1 MYESRAEPLPAQN
14 QITKMSAL
22 QCIRSARSTPLLR
35 IGGLQSHHVNLPST
49 QRLHPVSRSLHSL
62 SNCSKVRVRPSARQL
77 KLCLRSPLPKPTTRT
92 YADLKGS
99 TGKAEADLL
108 VEELQELYE
117 VAKDEFEIAT
127 ESTDSS
133 TIYAAS
139 DRESARDALNQLSAV
154 YGLYTARP
162 GEVENETDESP
173 SDIEE
178 LGDGP
183 IIETNY
189 NPADIPQGVRD
200 EVRRRVG
207 HRIRELRNAVEALEE
222 RAMED

>member
-1 MYESRAEPLPAQN
+1 MSGLSIIRPARA
-14 QITKMSAL
+14 TS
-22 QCIRSARSTPLLR
+22 SLR
-35 IGGLQSHHVNLPST
+35 
-49 QRLHPVSRSLHSL
+49 
-62 SNCSKVRVRPSARQL
+62 
-77 KLCLRSPLPKPTTRT
+77 LCLRQARPRTLTQLPRALHLSSKRPRETQTQFPSISAFPKPTTRN

-99 TGKAEADLL
+99 SGKAEADLL

-127 ESTDSS
+127 ESTDTS

-139 DRESARDALNQLSAV
+139 DRESARDALNQLSSV

-162 GEVENETDESP
+162 GEVENENGEGGEAD
-173 SDIEE
+173 
-178 LGDGP
+178 GDGA

-189 NPADIPQGVRD
+189 NPAEIPQGVKD

-207 HRIRELRNAVEALEE
+207 QRIRELKQAVEALEE

>member
-1 MYESRAEPLPAQN
+1 
-14 QITKMSAL
+14 MSAL
-22 QCIRSARSTPLLR
+22 PCIRSARGSPLLR
-35 IGGLQSHHVNLPST
+35 LGGLQSHHINRPSI
-49 QRLHPVSRSLHSL
+49 QRLHPISRPLHSL
-62 SNCSKVRVRPSARQL
+62 SSSSKVRTSPNSCQLPLTPRSAFV
-77 KLCLRSPLPKPTTRT
+77 KLAART
-92 YADLKGS
+92 YADRKGS

-127 ESTDSS
+127 ESTDSA

-139 DRESARDALNQLSAV
+139 DRESTRDALNQLSTV

-162 GEVENETDESP
+162 GEVENEKDGSSSEVDESGE
-173 SDIEE
+173 SAIV
-178 LGDGP
+178 
-183 IIETNY
+183 ETQY
-189 NPADIPQGVRD
+189 NPAEVPQGVKD

-207 HRIRELRNAVEALEE
+207 HRIRELKNAVEALEE

>member
-1 MYESRAEPLPAQN
+1 
-14 QITKMSAL
+14 MSAL
-22 QCIRSARSTPLLR
+22 PCVRSARSSSLLR
-35 IGGLQSHHVNLPST
+35 LGGLQSHHINRPSI
-49 QRLHPVSRSLHSL
+49 QRLHPVSRSLHSMSS
-62 SNCSKVRVRPSARQL
+62 SNKVRTSPISCQKPL
-77 KLCLRSPLPKPTTRT
+77 SLRLSLLKPTART
-92 YADLKGS
+92 YAGQKGS

-139 DRESARDALNQLSAV
+139 DRESARDALNQLSTV

-162 GEVENETDESP
+162 GEVENEADELSSQVEDSGE
-173 SDIEE
+173 SDIV
-178 LGDGP
+178 
-183 IIETNY
+183 ETQY
-189 NPADIPQGVRD
+189 NPAEIPQGVKD

-207 HRIRELRNAVEALEE
+207 HRIRELKNAVEALEE
-222 RAMED
+222 RATED

>member
-1 MYESRAEPLPAQN
+1 
-14 QITKMSAL
+14 MSAL
-22 QCIRSARSTPLLR
+22 PCIRSARGSPLLR
-35 IGGLQSHHVNLPST
+35 LGGLQSHHVNRPT
-49 QRLHPVSRSLHSL
+49 IQRLHPISRSLHSL
-62 SNCSKVRVRPSARQL
+62 SSSSKLRTFPISSQL
-77 KLCLRSPLPKPTTRT
+77 RLSLRASLPKPTARA
-92 YADLKGS
+92 YADRKGS

-162 GEVENETDESP
+162 GEVENETDESL
-173 SDIEE
+173 SEAEE
-178 LGDGP
+178 SGESA
-183 IIETNY
+183 IVETQY
-189 NPADIPQGVRD
+189 NPAEVPQSVKE

-207 HRIRELRNAVEALEE
+207 HRIRELKNAVEALEE
-222 RAMED
+222 RATAD

>member
-1 MYESRAEPLPAQN
+1 
-14 QITKMSAL
+14 MSAL
-22 QCIRSARSTPLLR
+22 PCIHSARCSPLLR
-35 IGGLQSHHVNLPST
+35 LGGLQSHHINRPSIR
-49 QRLHPVSRSLHSL
+49 RLYPISHSLHSL
-62 SNCSKVRVRPSARQL
+62 SSSSKVRTSSISYQL
-77 KLCLRSPLPKPTTRT
+77 PLSPRSPLANPTART
-92 YADLKGS
+92 YADRKGS

-139 DRESARDALNQLSAV
+139 DRESARDALNQLSTV

-162 GEVENETDESP
+162 GEVENETDGSSSGVDSAESA
-173 SDIEE
+173 IV
-178 LGDGP
+178 
-183 IIETNY
+183 ETQY
-189 NPADIPQGVRD
+189 NPAEVPQGVKD

-207 HRIRELRNAVEALEE
+207 HRIRELKNAVEALEE

>member
-1 MYESRAEPLPAQN
+1 
-14 QITKMSAL
+14 MSCQL
-22 QCIRSARSTPLLR
+22 SLYPRSVL
-35 IGGLQSHHVNLPST
+35 VK
-49 QRLHPVSRSLHSL
+49 PV
-62 SNCSKVRVRPSARQL
+62 A
-77 KLCLRSPLPKPTTRT
+77 RT
-92 YADLKGS
+92 YADRKGS

-139 DRESARDALNQLSAV
+139 DRESARDALNQLSTV
-154 YGLYTARP
+154 YALYTARP
-162 GEVENETDESP
+162 GEVENETDGSSSEVEESVD
-173 SDIEE
+173 SA
-178 LGDGP
+178 
-183 IIETNY
+183 IIETQY
-189 NPADIPQGVRD
+189 NPAEVPQGVKD

-207 HRIRELRNAVEALEE
+207 HRIRELKNAVEALEE

>member
-1 MYESRAEPLPAQN
+1 
-14 QITKMSAL
+14 MSAL
-22 QCIRSARSTPLLR
+22 PCIHSARCSPLLR
-35 IGGLQSHHVNLPST
+35 LGGLQSHHINRPSIR
-49 QRLHPVSRSLHSL
+49 RLYPISHSLHSL
-62 SNCSKVRVRPSARQL
+62 SSSSKVRTSPISCQL
-77 KLCLRSPLPKPTTRT
+77 PLSPRSPLAKPTART
-92 YADLKGS
+92 YTDRKGS
-99 TGKAEADLL
+99 TGKADADLL

-139 DRESARDALNQLSAV
+139 DRESARDALNQLSTV

-162 GEVENETDESP
+162 GEVENETDGSSSEVEESAE
-173 SDIEE
+173 SAIV
-178 LGDGP
+178 
-183 IIETNY
+183 ETQY
-189 NPADIPQGVRD
+189 NPAEVPQGVKD

-207 HRIRELRNAVEALEE
+207 HRIRELKNAVEALEE

>member
-1 MYESRAEPLPAQN
+1 
-14 QITKMSAL
+14 MSAL
-22 QCIRSARSTPLLR
+22 QCTHTSRSAQLIRLGCLR
-35 IGGLQSHHVNLPST
+35 AHINRPST
-49 QRLHPVSRSLHSL
+49 QRLHAISRTLSSLTSSNKPRSTSTGYQLSFYPRFSSSRS
-62 SNCSKVRVRPSARQL
+62 PAR
-77 KLCLRSPLPKPTTRT
+77 SFT
-92 YADLKGS
+92 DLKGS

-127 ESTDSS
+127 ESTDTS

-139 DRESARDALNQLSAV
+139 DRESARDALDQLTTV

-162 GEVENETDESP
+162 GQVENEPAGS
-173 SDIEE
+173 SSGVEE
-178 LGDGP
+178 TKDVP

-189 NPADIPQGVRD
+189 DPADIQQSVKD

-207 HRIRELRNAVEALEE
+207 QRIRELKNAVELLEQ
-222 RAMED
+222 RATED

>member
-1 MYESRAEPLPAQN
+1 
-14 QITKMSAL
+14 MSAL
-22 QCIRSARSTPLLR
+22 KCIRSARGSQLLR
-35 IGGLQSHHVNLPST
+35 LGGLQSYHVSQPSI
-49 QRLHPVSRSLHSL
+49 QRLHSTSRSLHSL
-62 SNCSKVRVRPSARQL
+62 SSSGKVRTSPITRQL
-77 KLCLRSPLPKPTTRT
+77 PLSLRSSLSSPTART
-92 YADLKGS
+92 YADRKGS

-154 YGLYTARP
+154 YNLYTARP
-162 GEVENETDESP
+162 GEVENETDESL
-173 SDIEE
+173 SEAEE
-178 LGDGP
+178 SGESA
-183 IIETNY
+183 IVETQY
-189 NPADIPQGVRD
+189 NPAEIPQGVKE

-207 HRIRELRNAVEALEE
+207 HRIRELKNAIEALEE

>member
-1 MYESRAEPLPAQN
+1 M
-14 QITKMSAL
+14 
-22 QCIRSARSTPLLR
+22 
-35 IGGLQSHHVNLPST
+35 
-49 QRLHPVSRSLHSL
+49 RLS
-62 SNCSKVRVRPSARQL
+62 
-77 KLCLRSPLPKPTTRT
+77 LRSSIPKPAART
-92 YADLKGS
+92 YADQKGS

-154 YGLYTARP
+154 YSLYTARP
-162 GEVENETDESP
+162 GEVENETDELS
-173 SDIEE
+173 SEVEDSGESAIV
-178 LGDGP
+178 
-183 IIETNY
+183 ETQY
-189 NPADIPQGVRD
+189 NPAEIPQGVKD

-207 HRIRELRNAVEALEE
+207 HRIRELKNAVEALEE
-222 RAMED
+222 RATED

>member
-1 MYESRAEPLPAQN
+1 
-14 QITKMSAL
+14 MSTL
-22 QCIRSARSTPLLR
+22 QCIRPTRGSSLLR
-35 IGGLQSHHVNLPST
+35 LGGPQLHHLNRPSI
-49 QRLHPVSRSLHSL
+49 QRLYPISRSLHSL
-62 SNCSKVRVRPSARQL
+62 SSSSKARISPISRQLQLSLRPSL
-77 KLCLRSPLPKPTTRT
+77 SNPTART
-92 YADLKGS
+92 YADRKGS

-173 SDIEE
+173 SEVEE
-178 LGDGP
+178 SGESA
-183 IIETNY
+183 IVETQY
-189 NPADIPQGVRD
+189 NPTEIPQGVKD

-207 HRIRELRNAVEALEE
+207 HRIRELKNAIEALEE

>member
-1 MYESRAEPLPAQN
+1 
-14 QITKMSAL
+14 MSAL
-22 QCIRSARSTPLLR
+22 PCIRSARGSPLLR
-35 IGGLQSHHVNLPST
+35 LGGLQSHHINRPSI
-49 QRLHPVSRSLHSL
+49 QRLHPISRPLHSL
-62 SNCSKVRVRPSARQL
+62 SSSSKVQTSPISSQLSFTSRRPTA
-77 KLCLRSPLPKPTTRT
+77 RT
-92 YADLKGS
+92 YADRKGS

-139 DRESARDALNQLSAV
+139 DRESARDALNQLSTV
-154 YGLYTARP
+154 YALYTARP
-162 GEVENETDESP
+162 GEVENEMDGSSSEVEESGE
-173 SDIEE
+173 SAIV
-178 LGDGP
+178 
-183 IIETNY
+183 ETQY
-189 NPADIPQGVRD
+189 NPAEVPQGVKD

-207 HRIRELRNAVEALEE
+207 HRIRELKNAVEALEE

>member
-1 MYESRAEPLPAQN
+1 
-14 QITKMSAL
+14 MSAL
-22 QCIRSARSTPLLR
+22 PCIRSARGFPLLR
-35 IGGLQSHHVNLPST
+35 LGGLQSHHINRSSI
-49 QRLHPVSRSLHSL
+49 QRLHSISRPLHSL
-62 SNCSKVRVRPSARQL
+62 SSSSKVRTSPNLCQLPLTPRSAL
-77 KLCLRSPLPKPTTRT
+77 AKLAART
-92 YADLKGS
+92 YADRKGS

-139 DRESARDALNQLSAV
+139 DRESARDALNQLSTV

-162 GEVENETDESP
+162 GEVENETDGSSSGVDESGE
-173 SDIEE
+173 SAIV
-178 LGDGP
+178 
-183 IIETNY
+183 ETQY
-189 NPADIPQGVRD
+189 NPAEVPQGVKD

-207 HRIRELRNAVEALEE
+207 HRIRELKNAVEVLEE

>member
-1 MYESRAEPLPAQN
+1 
-14 QITKMSAL
+14 MSAL
-22 QCIRSARSTPLLR
+22 PCIRSARGSPLLR
-35 IGGLQSHHVNLPST
+35 LGGLQSHHVNRPSI
-49 QRLHPVSRSLHSL
+49 QLHPISRSLHSL
-62 SNCSKVRVRPSARQL
+62 SSSSKLRTIPISSQL
-77 KLCLRSPLPKPTTRT
+77 RLSLRASLPKPTARA
-92 YADLKGS
+92 YADRKGS

-162 GEVENETDESP
+162 GEVENETDESL
-173 SDIEE
+173 SEAEE
-178 LGDGP
+178 SGESA
-183 IIETNY
+183 IVETQY
-189 NPADIPQGVRD
+189 NPAEVPQSVKE

-207 HRIRELRNAVEALEE
+207 HRIRELKNAVEALEE
-222 RAMED
+222 RATAD

>member
-1 MYESRAEPLPAQN
+1 
-14 QITKMSAL
+14 MSAL
-22 QCIRSARSTPLLR
+22 SSIRSARGFSLLR
-35 IGGLQSHHVNLPST
+35 LGGLQFHHVNSSSLM
-49 QRLHPVSRSLHSL
+49 RLYPVSRSLHSL
-62 SNCSKVRVRPSARQL
+62 SSTGKVRNSLTSCQL
-77 KLCLRSPLPKPTTRT
+77 PFSIRSSLPKPTVRT
-92 YADLKGS
+92 YADRNGS

-154 YGLYTARP
+154 YSLYTARP
-162 GEVENETDESP
+162 GEVENETDESL
-173 SDIEE
+173 SEVEE
-178 LGDGP
+178 P
-183 IIETNY
+183 EESAIVETQY
-189 NPADIPQGVRD
+189 NPAEISQGVKD

-207 HRIRELRNAVEALEE
+207 HRIRELKNAIEALEE

>member
-1 MYESRAEPLPAQN
+1 
-14 QITKMSAL
+14 MSAL
-22 QCIRSARSTPLLR
+22 PCIRSARGSSLLR
-35 IGGLQSHHVNLPST
+35 LGALQSHHVNRPSV
-49 QRLHPVSRSLHSL
+49 QRLHPVFRSMRSLSSSRKVRNNPISCHLSL
-62 SNCSKVRVRPSARQL
+62 SF
-77 KLCLRSPLPKPTTRT
+77 RSSIPKHTART
-92 YADLKGS
+92 YADQKGS

-162 GEVENETDESP
+162 GEVENETDESL
-173 SDIEE
+173 SEAEE
-178 LGDGP
+178 SGESA
-183 IIETNY
+183 IVETQY
-189 NPADIPQGVRD
+189 NPAEIPQGVKD

-207 HRIRELRNAVEALEE
+207 HRIRELKNAVEALEE
-222 RAMED
+222 RATED